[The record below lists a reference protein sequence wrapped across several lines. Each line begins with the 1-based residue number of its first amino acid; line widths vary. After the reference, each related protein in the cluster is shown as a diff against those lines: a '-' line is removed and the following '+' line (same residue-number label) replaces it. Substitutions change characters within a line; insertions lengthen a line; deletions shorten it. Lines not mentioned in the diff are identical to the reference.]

1 MSNAEKIVELA
12 KLLRLHGQAWHCY
25 MMSED
30 DRAMKYELEYVCDI
44 EERILNLFTGKEL
57 E

>member
-1 MSNAEKIVELA
+1 MSNGEKILELSR
-12 KLLRLHGQAWHCY
+12 LLRLHGQAWHSY

-30 DRAMKYELEYVCDI
+30 DRSMKYELDYVCDI

-57 E
+57 K